1 MKMFNLVPST
11 VALGTLLALA
21 SIPPAQAAPAQT
33 AWPSGVSYVKTVQ
46 FKPHAGTWHGYQGFR
61 TEHPGTRRRSDG
73 YWYPLAAFGV
83 EAGTTGSI
91 IRQPVNR
98 PAPAPMC
105 NPTFSGSIGPGSMP
119 CDNGY

>member
-1 MKMFNLVPST
+1 MKMFRLAAST
-11 VALGTLLALA
+11 AALSGLLALA
-21 SIPPAQAAPAQT
+21 SIVPAQAAAVQMVRPPDVA
-33 AWPSGVSYVKTVQ
+33 AENIAQ
-46 FKPHAGTWHGYQGFR
+46 FKPHAGIWHGYHGFR
-61 TEHPGTRRRSDG
+61 TERPGTRRHSDG

-83 EAGTTGSI
+83 EAGATGSI

-98 PAPAPMC
+98 PAVPEMC